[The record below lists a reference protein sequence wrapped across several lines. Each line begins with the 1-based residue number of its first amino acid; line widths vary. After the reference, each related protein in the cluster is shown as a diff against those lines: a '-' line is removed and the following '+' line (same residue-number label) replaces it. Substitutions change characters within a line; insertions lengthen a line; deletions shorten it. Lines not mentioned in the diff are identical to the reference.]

1 MNKNIIFLLR
11 SYNRP
16 EYLRKT
22 LEYLEK
28 SDLDDYCSEKY
39 IYDDASD
46 NIETLNILNNYKNKY
61 NILYNTKNYKQKS
74 FVKFMEYIETINTE
88 KIDFICYLDNDA
100 LVTNDLLKR
109 CIDTFELI
117 KKERNKTNNEII
129 VSGFNTKK
137 HPIAK
142 IYNNYVLKK
151 TIGGIHMFFHK
162 SLLNSIKNWWDNPR
176 GDWKYDY
183 DWGVCHFF
191 NKNGGE
197 IYCLKPSVVQHI
209 GFYGCWS
216 NGNPDRSEIKI

>member
-22 LEYLEK
+22 LEYLDK

-100 LVTNDLLKR
+100 LVTNDFLK
-109 CIDTFELI
+109 E
-117 KKERNKTNNEII
+117 
-129 VSGFNTKK
+129 
-137 HPIAK
+137 
-142 IYNNYVLKK
+142 
-151 TIGGIHMFFHK
+151 
-162 SLLNSIKNWWDNPR
+162 
-176 GDWKYDY
+176 
-183 DWGVCHFF
+183 
-191 NKNGGE
+191 
-197 IYCLKPSVVQHI
+197 
-209 GFYGCWS
+209 
-216 NGNPDRSEIKI
+216 